1 MYGNVAN
8 ECGMLIRKQLEA
20 RQAVRQ
26 PAYIFGGTA
35 HQAVCFADE
44 PPMEAA
50 TWRLNKAE
58 HYKLRRRGFEKRQP
72 ARSSPGFN
80 PGVKK
85 ITDKKSG
92 RRNCGRVLPRF
103 LGRLRRRSGILRHK
117 AIAYEVAALF
127 KLRHVSAEI
136 GLSNGRNPIA
146 VPLRSSART
155 SRRSRRP
162 PAVRAIFCGL
172 RFQTV
177 QRPSKG

>member
-1 MYGNVAN
+1 MGWGNLAGQAADERAAHQPCQRLDEKIPGIVIDALGGPFLYGNVAN
-8 ECGMLIRKQLEA
+8 ECGMLIGKQLEA

-44 PPMEAA
+44 PPMERA

-92 RRNCGRVLPRF
+92 
-103 LGRLRRRSGILRHK
+103 
-117 AIAYEVAALF
+117 
-127 KLRHVSAEI
+127 
-136 GLSNGRNPIA
+136 
-146 VPLRSSART
+146 
-155 SRRSRRP
+155 
-162 PAVRAIFCGL
+162 
-172 RFQTV
+172 
-177 QRPSKG
+177 